1 MSKKTVFRIK
11 LDKVQLP
18 DNHDL
23 YIDIEGR
30 ATKIELLKESVLGP
44 SEHAYFYN
52 FDILDLFYKELRQ
65 KKGTKNDW
73 IEYYI
78 PIEEACPET
87 IQDRYL
93 DFIINSIDLSMIV
106 GEED

>member
-23 YIDIEGR
+23 YIDIDGR

-52 FDILDLFYKELRQ
+52 FDVLGYAILSNPRKINPALKASGINIQSTHAFELFFK
-65 KKGTKNDW
+65 
-73 IEYYI
+73 
-78 PIEEACPET
+78 
-87 IQDRYL
+87 
-93 DFIINSIDLSMIV
+93 
-106 GEED
+106 